1 MEAKAGMAPKK
12 SHSRLLILYKGKVV
26 SDGSPQNPSENT
38 PPQARIPQTR
48 RGSPA
53 DPQRIPRGSPADPPT
68 FLADIMS
75 SSPSSALFVRPHE
88 GQLACRYP
96 SGSPVDAHWCLSGTL
111 VPFGE
116 SLLSPGP
123 PPVLKL
129 LRLIPSP
136 PTLAALAGAR
146 PQRGSPFFDPG
157 GLSFLPKWRPK
168 APKRIPS

>member
-1 MEAKAGMAPKK
+1 M
-12 SHSRLLILYKGKVV
+12 
-26 SDGSPQNPSENT
+26 
-38 PPQARIPQTR
+38 
-48 RGSPA
+48 
-53 DPQRIPRGSPADPPT
+53 
-68 FLADIMS
+68 
-75 SSPSSALFVRPHE
+75 
-88 GQLACRYP
+88 
-96 SGSPVDAHWCLSGTL
+96 DAHWRLSVTL
-111 VPFGE
+111 VLFGE

-129 LRLIPSP
+129 LRLLPSP